1 MKKIQKM
8 FITSIIS
15 IVLTFQF
22 VQAQSTLFNE
32 NPSIWL
38 KGNPADSIF
47 FNGNSV
53 IKNNELYEIK
63 NKLAGKST
71 LFVVFK
77 TNPTDSTNL
86 IKLDY
91 GIEKL
96 LIRNSKIVNQ
106 QNELVCNLLNSSN
119 GQIITYFQSNSRL
132 GAKARNKLF
141 VDLLNQTNENC
152 QFLELIYFPK
162 VLSPVS
168 TRKIETYLS
177 VKYGISLQTDKDY
190 VTINNDTIWKAN
202 LNSEF
207 SHRVTGIARNVY
219 YNQIRSRNSENDN
232 IFIAYDTLNNAQ
244 DEMFL
249 IGDNNQSLSFNEQVL
264 YNRKWRF
271 IKSQTQDSL
280 GISTFRLQFKKS
292 ILNGE
297 LENLN
302 LVVASDI
309 GDFQQ
314 ISNCLVY
321 PVSSQDSLYIYFD
334 GIHFS
339 DDGYFTLSKTQNMT
353 LTERKVIDCKSN
365 TLRSNYTVLGGTPPY
380 QVTVIDDKL
389 KSRRAIEL
397 VKTSQ
402 FIQNVNQTNSITIE
416 VTDKNNQKITHVT
429 SNQNLESLVTIP
441 NEVII
446 EENKETS
453 ITPIIKNEDQLKL
466 SYQWIFQN
474 LVLSQEKVLTVSKP
488 GIYQFKVINGT
499 CELNYVIEVKKIEN
513 SNFNNIQL
521 IQNPIKAN
529 QAFTIEYQLV
539 NNENIDL
546 SIIDSLGKLID
557 TKQIKNTNKGH
568 LEGLI
573 SSSGI
578 YFITVKTPSISKTFK
593 LIAQ

>member
-63 NKLAGKST
+63 NNLAGKST

-96 LIRNSKIVNQ
+96 LIRNSKIINQ

-219 YNQIRSRNSENDN
+219 HNQIRSRNSENDN

-389 KSRRAIEL
+389 KSRKAIEL